1 MRYPTPANYSGAD
14 MAAPILAAA
23 TPAAELTKLIEAD
36 AWLVDAAITPYCGCG
51 RVFDMGDHD
60 VTDDRDR
67 WFAQVIAPGAV
78 HGRMAITRT
87 WSGGAHTTWDKYPE
101 HEAWTSDG
109 GTTGNDV
116 VGLPWVTSDGG
127 FPREPAFNGNNFDIL
142 ETGDNETNSGSDTNN
157 RLFELQ
163 TLAASYVE
171 PCFVTLATGV
181 SMAVTQLVADLE
193 TL

>member
-1 MRYPTPANYSGAD
+1 MD
-14 MAAPILAAA
+14 APIIAHA

-36 AWLVDAAITPYCGCG
+36 AWLVDAAVTPYCGCG

-78 HGRMAITRT
+78 HGRMAITRS
-87 WSGGAHTTWDKYPE
+87 WVGGAHQTWTKYPK
-101 HEAWTSDG
+101 HKCSTEAG
-109 GTTGNDV
+109 GLTGVDLV
-116 VGLPWVTSDGG
+116 ALSWKSSGSGY
-127 FPREPAFNGNNFDIL
+127 PRIPAFTGSNYEIL
-142 ETGDNETNSGSDTNN
+142 ETGDNEDDTPSAAVD

-163 TLAASYVE
+163 TLAVAYVE
-171 PCFVTLATGV
+171 PCYVTLATGV
-181 SMAVTQLVADLE
+181 SMAVTQMVADLE